1 MAYQGR
7 KPEFPKPYDFVP
19 FADRVDKQYRTG
31 HEAYPEGRLSG
42 QFDYML
48 RAESFLHVSSGSYAL
63 TEDLGMET
71 KNVIRDLYRV
81 YHEGEQKP
89 AIPGSSIKGAVRSIV
104 EAVTES
110 CIGSTRVFRRDLP
123 KDLART
129 CSPPWLCPACAIF
142 GAMNR
147 MSRVGFNDA
156 VFLDGRTGVYFVPP
170 LFGPRPRQGRKYKD
184 RSRKFIGRKF
194 YFHGKP
200 ARHQDGQ
207 PIEVLAV
214 GSRLES
220 SLTFTGLTES
230 ELGLLL
236 YGLGLSGSFQPAL
249 GAGKPLAMGRVS
261 IIPGALR
268 FFHGDSFTA
277 YDDSQQIIDGEQL
290 QDSIERYIGEAEPH
304 ILSEQRKKLEEILD
318 PENEREAPT
327 GTY

>member
-31 HEAYPEGRLSG
+31 HEAYQAGRLSG
-42 QFDYML
+42 QFDFVIH
-48 RAESFLHVSSGSYAL
+48 AESFLHVSSGSYAL
-63 TEDLGMET
+63 TEDLGIET

-156 VFLDGRTGVYFVPP
+156 VFWMAGLGSISFPHFSDPGR
-170 LFGPRPRQGRKYKD
+170 GRAASIKT
-184 RSRKFIGRKF
+184 
-194 YFHGKP
+194 
-200 ARHQDGQ
+200 ARANLSAGNF
-207 PIEVLAV
+207 
-214 GSRLES
+214 
-220 SLTFTGLTES
+220 TFTANRRAIRMAS
-230 ELGLLL
+230 QSKSW
-236 YGLGLSGSFQPAL
+236 LSARASKA
-249 GAGKPLAMGRVS
+249 V
-261 IIPGALR
+261 
-268 FFHGDSFTA
+268 
-277 YDDSQQIIDGEQL
+277 
-290 QDSIERYIGEAEPH
+290 
-304 ILSEQRKKLEEILD
+304 
-318 PENEREAPT
+318 
-327 GTY
+327 